1 MAVTALR
8 DSGDTRWLGPRVPA
22 RASSAQITE
31 MCIRHAQRAYF
42 QGITLRDLCAVSGVS
57 ERRLRDAFYEC
68 CSVSPTVRLRE
79 LALREVRRALVDDPT
94 ARDAVT
100 RAASDFGFWHLSRFA
115 SQYRRLF
122 GESPSAT
129 VARARAWRRDADG
142 NRIYGIAA
150 IRPSR
155 TAATAAS

>member
-1 MAVTALR
+1 MYLSCADAR
-8 DSGDTRWLGPRVPA
+8 D
-22 RASSAQITE
+22 I
-31 MCIRHAQRAYF
+31 H
-42 QGITLRDLCAVSGVS
+42 GITLRELCAVSGVS

-68 CSVSPTVRLRE
+68 FGVSPTVRLRS
-79 LALREVRRALVDDPT
+79 LALHEVRRRLVEDPT

-122 GESPSAT
+122 GESPRAT
-129 VARARAWRRDADG
+129 VARARARSRRPDEVYDA
-142 NRIYGIAA
+142 AA